1 MFSSAEEVLGF
12 IRSQDVEFVD
22 VRFCDL
28 PGTMQ
33 HFTVPA
39 QAFSDSV
46 FTDGLMFDGSSIRG
60 FQQIHESDMLLLPDP
75 STAYVD
81 PYRARK
87 TLNLTFFVHDPL
99 TGAPYT
105 RDPRNIARKAQEYL
119 RGTGIGDTAF
129 FGPEA
134 EFYIFDSARFAS
146 APNEAYYFID
156 SIEGAWNSGREEEGG
171 NLAYKPRYKGG
182 YFPVPPTD
190 HYTDLRSEMVAK
202 LIQVGIETEMQHH
215 EVGTAGQA
223 EIDIRFDTLLTMA
236 DKLMTYKYV
245 IKSTARAAG
254 KTVTFMPKPLFGDNG
269 NGMHVHQSIWKDGSP
284 LFYDEVGYAGLS
296 DTARYYIGGLLK
308 HAPSLLAFTN
318 PTVNSY
324 HRLVPGFEAPVNLVY
339 SQRNRSACAR
349 IPITGT
355 NPKAKRVEFR
365 VPDPSANPYL
375 AFAAMLMAGLD
386 GIKNKI
392 EPPEPVDKDLYE
404 LPPDEAA
411 AIPQVP
417 GSLGEVLNA
426 LEADHT
432 YLTEGGVFTP
442 DLIETWIDY
451 KRSNE
456 IAPIAQRPH
465 PHEFE
470 LYFDI

>member
-1 MFSSAEEVLGF
+1 
-12 IRSQDVEFVD
+12 
-22 VRFCDL
+22 
-28 PGTMQ
+28 
-33 HFTVPA
+33 
-39 QAFSDSV
+39 
-46 FTDGLMFDGSSIRG
+46 
-60 FQQIHESDMLLLPDP
+60 MLI
-75 STAYVD
+75 
-81 PYRARK
+81 K
-87 TLNLTFFVHDPL
+87 C
-99 TGAPYT
+99 
-105 RDPRNIARKAQEYL
+105 
-119 RGTGIGDTAF
+119 
-129 FGPEA
+129 
-134 EFYIFDSARFAS
+134 
-146 APNEAYYFID
+146 
-156 SIEGAWNSGREEEGG
+156 
-171 NLAYKPRYKGG
+171 
-182 YFPVPPTD
+182 
-190 HYTDLRSEMVAK
+190 
-202 LIQVGIETEMQHH
+202 GIEVEMQHH

-223 EIDIRFDTLLTMA
+223 EIDIRFSPLLAMA

-269 NGMHVHQSIWKDGSP
+269 NCMHCHQSIWKDGSP

-296 DTARYYIGGLLK
+296 DTGRYYIGGLLK

-318 PTVNSY
+318 PTTNSY

-365 VPDPSANPYL
+365 VPDPSCNPSL

-417 GSLGEVLNA
+417 GSLDAVLDN
-426 LEADHT
+426 LESDHA
-432 YLTEGGVFTP
+432 YLTEGGVFTE
-442 DLIETWIDY
+442 DLIETWLEF
-451 KRSNE
+451 KRTAE
-456 IAPIAQRPH
+456 LDELRLRPH

-470 LYFDI
+470 MYYDC